1 MQQQG
6 AAECWM
12 QVPRRVKYLVI
23 QPEAAR
29 RVEVLRVPRGCWES
43 QEELGPRSSHRPCQA
58 CSSTSLL
65 LPLHPNVWQGD
76 GTQMDLSGLNA
87 SQQPGTSCFAP
98 LTCEL
103 LFCSSLTLGKWIG
116 SVLPIPAA
124 PGSARRSSLAVR
136 TGTICC
142 PSGPAWQKGSVRLRF
157 CISRGCRCS
166 GVPCKLWGG
175 PGSSVCCRL
184 VWKEALTSAQ
194 PSGLVTGRTAPV
206 GAPKHHRPLPAKG
219 SLVPVACFQMAAR
232 AATPVG
238 LEFASLLL
246 SYCCA
251 AFASAGGSLQL
262 ARRISHFTKELFCQH
277 TFSAES

>member
-1 MQQQG
+1 
-6 AAECWM
+6 
-12 QVPRRVKYLVI
+12 
-23 QPEAAR
+23 
-29 RVEVLRVPRGCWES
+29 
-43 QEELGPRSSHRPCQA
+43 
-58 CSSTSLL
+58 
-65 LPLHPNVWQGD
+65 
-76 GTQMDLSGLNA
+76 MDLSGLNA
-87 SQQPGTSCFAP
+87 SQQPGMSCFAP

-103 LFCSSLTLGKWIG
+103 LFCSSRTLGKGIG

-124 PGSARRSSLAVR
+124 PGSARGSPVAVR

-157 CISRGCRCS
+157 CILRGCHCS
-166 GVPCKLWGG
+166 GIPCKLWGG

-184 VWKEALTSAQ
+184 VWKEAFTSAQ
-194 PSGLVTGRTAPV
+194 PSRWVTGRTAPV
-206 GAPKHHRPLPAKG
+206 GAPKHHWPLPAKGTG

-238 LEFASLLL
+238 FPLEGWEFASLLL
-246 SYCCA
+246 RYCCA